1 MQNQKAQAMVEF
13 ALVLP
18 LFFLLVMAVLYFG
31 MAFSDYLTM
40 SNTVRSIAHEASLK
54 ENDSD
59 YPTVVQNCTSGVALV
74 SDIFIWEPNS
84 SGINNKYLKVE
95 YNQTTKNVDVTA
107 TASYNKDS
115 TAGNVLK
122 IVTGSD
128 SNGDI
133 NIKYSMYSASH
144 K

>member
-1 MQNQKAQAMVEF
+1 MHNQKAQAMVEF

-18 LFFLLVMAVLYFG
+18 LFFLLVMAILFFG

-59 YPTVVQNCTSGVALV
+59 YDTVVQNCTRGVALV
-74 SDIFIWEPNS
+74 NDIFIWKPYSN
-84 SGINNKYLKVE
+84 GINNKYLTVNYNTNTRNVE
-95 YNQTTKNVDVTA
+95 VTA
-107 TASYNKDS
+107 TAEYNKDS

-128 SNGDI
+128 SKGDI
-133 NIKYSMYSASH
+133 TIKYSMYSATH